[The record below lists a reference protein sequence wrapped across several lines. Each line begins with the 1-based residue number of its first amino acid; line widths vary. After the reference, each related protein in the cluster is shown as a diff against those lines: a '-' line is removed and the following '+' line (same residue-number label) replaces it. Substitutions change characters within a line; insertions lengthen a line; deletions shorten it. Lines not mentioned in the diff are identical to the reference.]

1 MIILALLTKNDT
13 EQKFFCEHGQRSQK
27 NFHQCQVYIQLPHRD
42 RECSQIQLHKLMFHQ
57 MLEPRYFC
65 THDDLECRS
74 QELRT
79 RTCLTCEI
87 IRVRSFKLYM
97 GVVYDNPSIIS

>member
-1 MIILALLTKNDT
+1 MITPALLTKNDT
-13 EQKFFCEHGQRSQK
+13 EQKFFCEHGQ
-27 NFHQCQVYIQLPHRD
+27 NFHQCQVQLPHRD
-42 RECSQIQLHKLMFHQ
+42 RECSQIQLHKLMFYQ

-74 QELRT
+74 RELRT
-79 RTCLTCEI
+79 CTCLTCEI